1 MYLYFTMNKIK
12 EISILVIFG
21 LILFSI
27 NSITKRKISEKQKT
41 IISLPINTVQYTQVQ
56 SVQLLKKFVY
66 NMLFIAKDQMIFEKL
81 KLIVE
86 NRDKN
91 DFSVSDLN
99 IDMTAPIELIK
110 LNFDNENHLIIRM
123 VSTEE
128 GISGKSSL
136 PYFETNNKKY
146 FLVDGNKKNITAL
159 KKQFLNSFK
168 YTLTARK
175 DISILNFDDRKVVLS
190 SNISVQKN
198 RIKVIVNENNQ
209 NKQLLLKASGLHF
222 SFPVDRGIQVG
233 EQLQKIPILP
243 RITFPF
249 KEIRHVS
256 GNYYG
261 FKFTE
266 NDSIAGIPKID
277 LLLKFNQKTSA
288 DSLISNLMK
297 ELQVGFTIHKNE
309 LTLGNERIFFS
320 QITPK
325 TIYLSTLNQ
334 RGNFVKTNQSF
345 KIAGNLNLL
354 TKLENAG
361 WKGMLIEII
370 PVFKS
375 TKNLFQTT
383 KSVEF
388 KKNNSNSYEILIPM
402 KANKNV
408 YHELLKLA
416 LSSTF

>member
-1 MYLYFTMNKIK
+1 MNKIK

-146 FLVDGNKKNITAL
+146 FLIDGNKKNITAL

-222 SFPVDRGIQVG
+222 SFPVDRGIQID

-402 KANKNV
+402 EANKNV